1 MVKSAAEVW
10 QTALGELQLQVARA
24 NYQTWLKD
32 TKGLSF
38 RNGEFVVG
46 VPSIFAAEWLDKRL
60 SSLVKKTLI
69 SITGRELQVCFQV
82 DGAEP
87 DLEIAASTDKSSKEL
102 ASTEHSYSPPR
113 LNPRYTFDTFVVGS
127 SNRLAHAAALGVA
140 ETPGSAYNPLFIYGG
155 VGLGK
160 THLLHAIGRV
170 TLDSGLRLR
179 YVSAEQFTNEFIN
192 AIREKRT
199 EDFRN
204 KYRSADILLIDDIQ
218 FISGKEQTQ
227 EGFFHTFNNLHESN
241 RQIVLTSDRPPKS
254 MPLLEDRLRSRF
266 EWGLLADIQPPDL
279 ETRIAI
285 LRAKA
290 EEWAKI
296 EKQDVQVSQN
306 VLEFIARRVQQNIRE
321 LEGSLNRVIA
331 FSKLNRVEITP
342 ELAAQALEE
351 IIGQHSTNNIT
362 PQKVI
367 ETVAQ
372 YFKLTPEDLR
382 GKKRDQQ
389 TALARQVTMY
399 LVRQETHCP
408 LDGIGQELGG
418 RDHSTVIHACEK
430 IAYEVNTNPARRRQ
444 VQDIRG
450 QLYPTASSPF

>member
-1 MVKSAAEVW
+1 MTKSAAEVW
-10 QTALGELQLQVARA
+10 QSALGELQLQVARA

-69 SITGRELQVCFQV
+69 SITGRELQVSFQV
-82 DGAEP
+82 DGAEAEP
-87 DLEIAASTDKSSKEL
+87 ETAKPADKSSREIV
-102 ASTEHSYSPPR
+102 TNENSYSPPR

-127 SNRLAHAAALGVA
+127 ANRLAHAAALGVA

-160 THLLHAIGRV
+160 THLLHAIGRIA
-170 TLDSGLRLR
+170 LDNNLHLL

-192 AIREKRT
+192 AIRERKT
-199 EDFRN
+199 EEFRN
-204 KYRSADILLIDDIQ
+204 RYRTADILLIDDIQ

-241 RQIVLTSDRPPKS
+241 RQIVITSDRPPKS

-266 EWGLLADIQPPDL
+266 EWGLIADIQPPDL

-290 EEWAKI
+290 EEWGKI
-296 EKQDVQVSQN
+296 DHQEVNVKQN

-342 ELAAQALEE
+342 ELAAQALEDL
-351 IIGQHSTNNIT
+351 IGQHTTNSLT
-362 PQKVI
+362 PHKVI
-367 ETVAQ
+367 ETVAH
-372 YFKLTPEDLR
+372 YFQLTTDDLK

-389 TALARQVTMY
+389 TAMARQITMY

-450 QLYPTASSPF
+450 QLYPTTSTPF

>member
-1 MVKSAAEVW
+1 MAKSAAEVW
-10 QTALGELQLQVARA
+10 QSALGELQLQVARA

-32 TKGLSF
+32 TKGVSF

-82 DGAEP
+82 DGAEAEP
-87 DLEIAASTDKSSKEL
+87 EIAKPTDKSSREIL
-102 ASTEHSYSPPR
+102 TTEQSYSPPR

-127 SNRLAHAAALGVA
+127 ANRLAHAAALGVA

-170 TLDSGLRLR
+170 SLDSGLRLL
-179 YVSAEQFTNEFIN
+179 YVSAEQFTNEFIT
-192 AIREKRT
+192 AIREKKT

-204 KYRSADILLIDDIQ
+204 RYRTADILLIDDIH

-241 RQIVLTSDRPPKS
+241 RQIVITSDRPPKS

-266 EWGLLADIQPPDL
+266 EWGLIADIQPPDL

-290 EEWAKI
+290 EEWGKI
-296 EKQDVQVSQN
+296 EKQEVQVSQN

-342 ELAAQALEE
+342 ELAAQALEDLV
-351 IIGQHSTNNIT
+351 GQHATSNLT
-362 PQKVI
+362 PHKVI
-367 ETVAQ
+367 ETVAH
-372 YFKLTPEDLR
+372 YFKLTIEDLK

-389 TALARQVTMY
+389 TAMARQITMY

-450 QLYPTASSPF
+450 QLYPTTSTPL